1 MLDIKSHRQQINEGG
16 GFSIKDMVVL
26 LTISLFVG
34 MATGLVSVVFID
46 SIIALEKFVA
56 QLHGSQT
63 GPTGLLIKLAIP
75 TAAGL
80 VVGIIMHQ
88 WSNGRMHGP
97 ADVIMTAQVG
107 SPLPRTK
114 TVLANAIASV
124 ISLGSGASLGQYGPM
139 VLLGGSIGRHAAR
152 LKLNIPDLQAVIM
165 GCGVAAAIS
174 GAFHAPIAGVLF
186 AHEVVLRHYSLRTF
200 GPMTISSTV
209 AYVLTELVTDRA
221 TFLPLQAWT
230 LGDPHEYI
238 LFAFMGVF
246 AALIATVFMRF
257 LLWSSHWASRSAIH
271 PMIRPALAGIV
282 VGLFM
287 IFLPQATGTGVGT
300 MRQEIFLDELQT
312 STLLMLLLGKMLLTA
327 VCLSFGF
334 AGGLFGP
341 ALVVGS
347 AFGGLFFNIAFD
359 LGLAS
364 ITDFSFFAITGM
376 IAVSAP
382 IIGAPVSAIVMV
394 LELTGNYAMAISAMA
409 AVALSTAVT
418 SRIFGRSFYDRQI
431 FDRGIDLS
439 RGREH
444 ARLASRSIRGCLVEG
459 IPVMDPSTSQ
469 ADVVARLSGSPWH
482 DFFLV
487 KDGKLCGMI
496 SRHRLDHQS
505 DQPVDSLI
513 VEYSTYFVASQS
525 IAEAMVMLEYF
536 AGSAIPVLDNDEE
549 TLVGFVT
556 EGSVVAGYLD
566 VAGQV
571 QREEH
576 ALL

>member
-1 MLDIKSHRQQINEGG
+1 MLDIKSHRRHIHEGG
-16 GFSIKDMVVL
+16 GFSVKDMLVL

-34 MATGLVSVVFID
+34 AATGLVSVVFID
-46 SIIALEKFVA
+46 SIIALEQFVA
-56 QLHGSQT
+56 QLHQSQT
-63 GPTGLLIKLAIP
+63 GPEGAAIKILTPVLAGLL
-75 TAAGL
+75 
-80 VVGIIMHQ
+80 VGWIMVQ
-88 WSNGRMHGP
+88 WSDGKMHGP

-114 TVLANAIASV
+114 TVLANAVASI

-209 AYVLTELVTDRA
+209 AYVLTDLVTDRA
-221 TFLPLQAWT
+221 TFLPMQAWA
-230 LGDPHEYI
+230 LGSPHEYI
-238 LFAFMGVF
+238 FFAIMGVF
-246 AALIATVFMRF
+246 AALIATAFMRL
-257 LLWSSHWASRSAIH
+257 LLWSTRQVSSLSIN
-271 PMIRPALAGIV
+271 PILRPALAGFV
-282 VGLFM
+282 VGLFL

-300 MRQEIFLDELQT
+300 MRQEIFLDEFQT
-312 STLLMLLLGKMLLTA
+312 SALLMLLLGKMLLTA
-327 VCLSFGF
+327 ICLSCGF

-347 AFGGLFFNIAFD
+347 AFGGLFFNIAFELD
-359 LGLAS
+359 LAS

-394 LELTGNYAMAISAMA
+394 LELTGNYAMAIAAMA

-431 FDRGIDLS
+431 YDRGIDLS
-439 RGREH
+439 KGREH
-444 ARLASRSIRGCLVEG
+444 ARLCHHSIRECLVDG
-459 IPVMDPSTSQ
+459 IPVTNPKTSQ
-469 ADVVARLSGSPWH
+469 KQVVAMLSGSPWH
-482 DFFLV
+482 DFFLIE
-487 KDGKLCGMI
+487 DGKLKGMI
-496 SRHRLDHQS
+496 SRHRLNHLS
-505 DQPVDSLI
+505 DEPVDSLI
-513 VEYSTYFVASQS
+513 VEYSTYLLASHS
-525 IAEAMVMLEYF
+525 IAEAMAMLEYF
-536 AGSAIPVLDNDEE
+536 AGSAIPVLDDDEE

-571 QREEH
+571 QREEN